1 MRKGVIMNTIS
12 LESMQTELIREI
24 LNTDN
29 MQVLEKLK
37 KVLKYDIKGSE
48 AMPNV
53 VAEAAEPYKTKAE
66 IIADLKEVCK
76 DMKLARE
83 GKLKGRPFE
92 DLLNEL

>member
-1 MRKGVIMNTIS
+1 MNTIS
-12 LESMQTELIREI
+12 LESMQNELIREI

-37 KVLKYDIKGSE
+37 KVLRHDTK
-48 AMPNV
+48 MPDL
-53 VAEAAEPYKTKAE
+53 VAEDAEPYMTKAE

-76 DMKLARE
+76 DLKLARE
-83 GKLKGRPFE
+83 GKLKGRPIE

>member
-1 MRKGVIMNTIS
+1 MNTIS
-12 LESMQTELIREI
+12 LESMQNELIREI

-53 VAEAAEPYKTKAE
+53 VAEDAEPYKTK
-66 IIADLKEVCK
+66 
-76 DMKLARE
+76 
-83 GKLKGRPFE
+83 GR
-92 DLLNEL
+92 NHS